1 MDLQKD
7 KPFVNS
13 KNSLRNNRQ
22 LKMKTYTT
30 LSEAI
35 NDLTKRGYTFN
46 FNIKS
51 DCIECVEKNIQLQPD
66 EFEIDEVHRF
76 QEMSDVD
83 NESILFA
90 ISSTQNN
97 LKGLLVNA
105 YGIYADTA
113 SSKLIEKLSKR
124 VN

>member
-1 MDLQKD
+1 
-7 KPFVNS
+7 
-13 KNSLRNNRQ
+13 
-22 LKMKTYTT
+22 MKTYTT

-35 NDLTKRGYTFN
+35 NDLTKLGYTYN

-51 DCIECVEKNIQLQPD
+51 DCIECAENNLQLQPD
-66 EFEIDEVHRF
+66 EFEIDEVFRF

-83 NESILFA
+83 NESILYA
-90 ISSTQNN
+90 ISSTENN

-113 SSKLIEKLSKR
+113 STKLIAKLNSK
-124 VN
+124 

>member
-1 MDLQKD
+1 
-7 KPFVNS
+7 
-13 KNSLRNNRQ
+13 
-22 LKMKTYTT
+22 MKAYAT

-46 FNIKS
+46 FNLKN

-83 NESILFA
+83 NESILYA

-113 SSKLIEKLSKR
+113 SAKLIEKLNKR
-124 VN
+124 AN